1 MYNMNDKIK
10 ILKNIL
16 LIIFFYLILFQNPL
30 ESVSGIFGNIDEAIC
45 ISMVIAAIV
54 KCIIT
59 RSVNLDN
66 KRINMILCII
76 FITMLGIAGNLIYG
90 YQLLKYAAKDA
101 ILMFKGLAVYISV
114 PILFSNFKVD
124 DYIGMLNIQ
133 LKVLSVVTFVLTI
146 ANVIFKFLPSDEI
159 RFGFPTQQLIF
170 SHPTYLASFGVL
182 VIALLSVFMKE
193 HKENW
198 KYIVLMSIVMCT
210 TGRSKV
216 IAFIAAYLYVFFIVV
231 VKQRKLNKNDFII
244 MVVLGSIFA
253 VSQVVSY
260 LTHIYWARSA
270 VTVGSLQVAWDHFPI
285 GTGFG
290 TFANWVS
297 GENYSPIY
305 YNYGF
310 EVVPGLRPDFY
321 DFIAD
326 TFWPMI
332 LGQFGIMG
340 LILFIIVVF
349 NIYINISKNDDL
361 YNYFG
366 QISLLMYMLILSLA
380 EASFTGPIAVAYLA
394 IIAIL
399 GIKNKKT
406 NEF

>member
-1 MYNMNDKIK
+1 MSDKIK
-10 ILKNIL
+10 ILNKITL
-16 LIIFFYLILFQNPL
+16 TVFLYLILFQNPL
-30 ESVSGIFGNIDEAIC
+30 ESVSGVFANIDEAIC
-45 ISMVIAAIV
+45 IAMVISAIV

-59 RSVNLDN
+59 RSINLDS
-66 KRINMILCII
+66 KRINIILCII
-76 FITMLGIAGNLIYG
+76 FISMLGISGNLIYK

-114 PILFSNFKVD
+114 PLLFSNFKVD
-124 DYIGMLNIQ
+124 DYIGVLNIQ
-133 LKVLSVVTFVLTI
+133 LKVLSVATFILTV
-146 ANVIFKFLPSDEI
+146 ANIIFKFLPSNEV

-170 SHPTYLASFGVL
+170 SHPTYLASFGIL

-193 HKENW
+193 HKENL
-198 KYIVLMSIVMCT
+198 KYIVLMAMVVCA

-216 IAFIAAYLYVFFIVV
+216 IAFIAVYMYIFFIIV
-231 VKQRKLNKNDFII
+231 VKKRKLNRNDFII
-244 MVVLGSIFA
+244 LIVLGSVFA
-253 VSQVVSY
+253 VGQIISY
-260 LTHIYWARSA
+260 LNHIYWARSA
-270 VTVGSLQVAWDHFPI
+270 VTVGSLNVAWDHFPI

-290 TFANWVS
+290 TFGNWVS
-297 GENYSPIY
+297 GENYSPVY
-305 YNYGF
+305 YKYGL

-340 LILFIIVVF
+340 LILFFIIVF
-349 NIYINISKNDDL
+349 NIYKGIEGNNDL

-380 EASFTGPIAVAYLA
+380 EASFSGPIAVAYLG

-399 GIKNKKT
+399 GIENKNKHAL
-406 NEF
+406 

>member
-1 MYNMNDKIK
+1 MSDKIK
-10 ILKNIL
+10 ILNKITL
-16 LIIFFYLILFQNPL
+16 TVFLYLILFQNPL
-30 ESVSGIFGNIDEAIC
+30 ESVSGVFANIDEAIC
-45 ISMVIAAIV
+45 IAMVISAIV

-59 RSVNLDN
+59 RSINLDS
-66 KRINMILCII
+66 KRINIILCII
-76 FITMLGIAGNLIYG
+76 FISMLGISGNLIYK

-114 PILFSNFKVD
+114 PLLFSNFKVD
-124 DYIGMLNIQ
+124 DYIGVLNIQ
-133 LKVLSVVTFVLTI
+133 LKVLSVATFILTV
-146 ANVIFKFLPSDEI
+146 ANIIFKFLPSNEV

-170 SHPTYLASFGVL
+170 SHPTYLASCGIL

-198 KYIVLMSIVMCT
+198 KYIVLMAMVVCA

-216 IAFIAAYLYVFFIVV
+216 IAFIAVYMYIFFIIV
-231 VKQRKLNKNDFII
+231 VKKRKLNRNDFII
-244 MVVLGSIFA
+244 LIVLGSVFA
-253 VSQVVSY
+253 VGQIISY
-260 LTHIYWARSA
+260 LNHIYWARSA
-270 VTVGSLQVAWDHFPI
+270 VTVGSLNVAWDHFPI

-290 TFANWVS
+290 TFGNWVS
-297 GENYSPIY
+297 GENYSPVY
-305 YNYGF
+305 YKYGL

-340 LILFIIVVF
+340 LILFFIIVF
-349 NIYINISKNDDL
+349 NIYKGIEGNNDL

-380 EASFTGPIAVAYLA
+380 EASFSGPIAVAYLG

-399 GIKNKKT
+399 GIENKNKHAL
-406 NEF
+406 